1 MSSTTSSTRE
11 WRDKYFTNMPATSSS
26 SVSGARPRGA
36 CVLGVDEAGR
46 GPVLGPLVYGACWCG
61 VDELEQLKRVGFA
74 DSKVLSEKTRA
85 ALFARIVGDGGDA
98 LGFALGWRVHVSA
111 PEELSNKMLRVTN
124 YNLNAIS
131 HDACIWLI
139 QAALDD
145 GVDVAE
151 VYVDTVGDP
160 AKYQAKLAA
169 RFPAIAKIVV
179 SKKADSLFP
188 IVSAASICAKVVRDK
203 LLADWHFRELG
214 LVASRRLGSGYPG
227 DEKTKTWLR
236 EHCDAVF
243 AFPSLVR
250 FSWKTTSKLID
261 DWCVKVQFPEQW
273 DEHEEAASFN
283 ERSVV
288 WKQRQQFFAE
298 NDCYLADD
306 F

>member
-1 MSSTTSSTRE
+1 MAE
-11 WRDKYFTNMPATSSS
+11 WRDHYYSNMP
-26 SVSGARPRGA
+26 SVSCSTRTVSGPCA
-36 CVLGVDEAGR
+36 LGVDEAGR
-46 GPVLGPLVYGACWCG
+46 GPVLGPLVYGCCWSPVAQG
-61 VDELEQLKRVGFA
+61 DALKKIGFA
-74 DSKVLSEKTRA
+74 DSKVLKEKQRD
-85 ALFARIVGDGGDA
+85 ALFERIVSGALDGVE
-98 LGFALGWRVHVSA
+98 LGWRVHVSA

-139 QAALDD
+139 QSVIDD

-169 RFPAIAKIVV
+169 RFPTAKIVV

-188 IVSAASICAKVVRDK
+188 IVSASSICAKVVRDK
-203 LLADWHFRELG
+203 LLNDWHFREVG
-214 LVASRRLGSGYPG
+214 LVASRKLGSGYPG
-227 DEKTKTWLR
+227 DEKTKKWLR
-236 EHCDAVF
+236 DHCDAVF

-273 DEHEEAASFN
+273 DEHEEAASFK
-283 ERSVV
+283 ERAVV

-298 NDCYLADD
+298 NDMCLADD